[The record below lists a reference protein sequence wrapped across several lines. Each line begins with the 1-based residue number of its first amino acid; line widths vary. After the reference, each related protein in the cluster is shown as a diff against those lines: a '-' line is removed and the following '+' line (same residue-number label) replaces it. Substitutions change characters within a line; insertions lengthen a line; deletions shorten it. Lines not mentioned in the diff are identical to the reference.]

1 MKFLS
6 LLLFVLITP
15 AMAAKMTISNIEI
28 PTKIVIAYP
37 IKGTAIGGQIGL
49 ILEKTDILKI
59 YGFNPTIKRMKTDKE
74 LQTAILK
81 NGADVLITTESNYVA
96 MTEINAKVQAISTLG
111 LEKDF
116 QLVNVIHK
124 DFSAKNPKA
133 VEKLNGAFIDA
144 FYYLINHK
152 AEVNKWYADL
162 AKSTPKA
169 VDSASLLNK
178 NYGAKKLSEI
188 DIKIP

>member
-6 LLLFVLITP
+6 LLFLVFITP

-37 IKGTAIGGQIGL
+37 INGTAIGGQIGL

-74 LQTAILK
+74 LQMAILK
-81 NGADVLITTESNYVA
+81 NGTDVLITTESNYVA
-96 MTEINAKVQAISTLG
+96 MTETNANVQAFSTLG

-152 AEVNKWYADL
+152 AEVNKWYADI

-169 VDSASLLNK
+169 VDSASLVNK
-178 NYGAKKLSEI
+178 NYSAKKLSEI